1 MPASRIFW
9 ASSILLSN
17 FIATID
23 TNEVAETFKVPFDFL
38 MDSKNHKLQSAEW
51 KGMIRKFYTISY
63 ESYKIWGATAGMIRN
78 LHERIERL

>member
-1 MPASRIFW
+1 
-9 ASSILLSN
+9 
-17 FIATID
+17 
-23 TNEVAETFKVPFDFL
+23 VPFDFL